1 MTGDVTAP
9 LRRGFDISVPH
20 CARVYDYWLGGK
32 DNFAVDRAVGD
43 AMIRAVPD
51 MRHTAHDNRRFVHRV
66 TRDLASEEGIRQF
79 LDIGVG
85 LPRPPNLHEIAQHI
99 EASARIV
106 YVDNDPLVLA
116 HARALMPSHPE
127 GRVAYIDA
135 DLRQPTTILTDTTLH
150 DTLDL
155 TRPIG
160 VTLIAVLMLLPDI
173 DDPWTHVE
181 ALRDALPSGS
191 CLAISH
197 PTADFN
203 PEQVNA
209 ATAAATAAGMPLGA
223 RTHEEVLRF
232 FGDWEIFD
240 PGLCPVA
247 AWRPDHQLERSETAY
262 YWAGVARKP

>member
-1 MTGDVTAP
+1 MTDDVTTP
-9 LRRGFDISVPH
+9 LRRRFDPSVPH

-32 DNFAVDRAVGD
+32 DNFATDRALGQ

-51 MRHTAHDNRRFVHRV
+51 MRHIAHDNRRFVHRV
-66 TRDLASEEGIRQF
+66 TRDLTAEEGIRQF

-99 EASARIV
+99 EPSARIV

-116 HARALMPSHPE
+116 HARALMPSHPH

-135 DLRQPTTILTDTTLH
+135 DLRQPATILTDPTLH

-160 VTLIAVLMLLPDI
+160 LTLIAVLMLLPDT

-191 CLAISH
+191 CLAITH
-197 PTADFN
+197 PTADLHPDQIN
-203 PEQVNA
+203 TA
-209 ATAAATAAGMPLGA
+209 AAAATAAGMPLIT

-232 FGDWEIFD
+232 FGDWKLLK

-247 AWRPDHQLERSETAY
+247 AWRPDHPAYDPQTAY